1 MTTQTEQTPIG
12 SGFGFESTAREV
24 LGQRSLK
31 DFVAIVTGGY
41 AGIGLETTR
50 VLSEAGATVVV
61 PVRTPEKAK
70 KAVEGL
76 SRVELVP
83 MDLADPASIDA
94 FAQVFAASNRPLHL
108 LIDNAGIMA
117 APLTRDSRGFES
129 QFATNHLGHFQ
140 LTARLWP
147 TLVRGA
153 RVISLSSRGHQRSGV
168 DFEDTM
174 FERREYDKW
183 TAYGQAKTANVLFAV
198 GLDERAKHSGV
209 RALAV
214 HPGGILTD
222 LVRYLSDEEL
232 AGMGVTDRN
241 SRPTGPLESPITK
254 NATTRFKTV
263 EQGAATQLWAATH
276 PALEGKGGVYCEDCD
291 VSKIVD
297 ETGASGVKRWAID
310 PDLADKLWTRSE
322 QWTGVEFSP

>member
-1 MTTQTEQTPIG
+1 MTTHTEQAPLG

-24 LGQRSLK
+24 LGSRSLK
-31 DFVAIVTGGY
+31 GIVAIVTGGY

-76 SRVELVP
+76 ARVELVP
-83 MDLADPASIDA
+83 MDLADPATIDA
-94 FAQVFAASNRPLHL
+94 FAQSFVASQRPLHL
-108 LIDNAGIMA
+108 LINNAGIMA
-117 APLTRDSRGFES
+117 APLTRDSRGYES

-147 TLVRGA
+147 TLVKGA
-153 RVISLSSRGHQRSGV
+153 RVISLSSRGHHRSGV
-168 DFEDTM
+168 DFDDTM

-183 TAYGQAKTANVLFAV
+183 TAYGQAKTANVLFAI
-198 GLDERAKHSGV
+198 GLDARAKSRGV
-209 RALAV
+209 RAFAV

-222 LVRYLSDEEL
+222 LVRHLSDEEL
-232 AGMGVTDRN
+232 LAMGISDRN
-241 SRPTGPLESPITK
+241 ARPTGPLESPITK
-254 NATTRFKTV
+254 NATTRFKSV
-263 EQGAATQLWAATH
+263 EQGAATQVWAATH
-276 PALEGKGGVYCEDCD
+276 PVLEGKGGVYCEDCD

-310 PDLADKLWTRSE
+310 PGLADELWQMSE
-322 QWTGVEFSP
+322 QWTGVQFSP